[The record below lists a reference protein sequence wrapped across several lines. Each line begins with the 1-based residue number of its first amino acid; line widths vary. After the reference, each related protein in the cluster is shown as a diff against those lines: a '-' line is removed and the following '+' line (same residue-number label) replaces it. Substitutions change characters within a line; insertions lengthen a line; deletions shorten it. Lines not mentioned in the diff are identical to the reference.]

1 MARPYGA
8 STPTLGSVRKLPVL
22 MAATALLA
30 AAVPPARAAEP
41 AAVPCALGGPPA
53 TFSGSVTPSDIGTYR
68 VLAFEVPPGAT
79 RVELTYDW
87 ADEGPVPPTPLT
99 QTVLDLGLWDERGH
113 GRASAFRGW
122 SGSRLGRT
130 STGQP
135 PVFVQQDVAA
145 RGYLPGPIGAGTWW
159 ADLGIGAVGPGG
171 ATWTVTAR
179 CSAPAVGP
187 PFVPR
192 PVDPGFVAS
201 PEPGWYH
208 ADFHMHGFHSHGG
221 GPSGEALADEARV
234 RGLAVVPVTEYVT
247 SQHWREL
254 GPVQEANPDLV
265 IWPGREIITYFG
277 HANALGETPSVLE
290 FRHGFQGTRLRDIQ
304 EASRADGA
312 LFQVNHPTTF
322 PGPVFSSFCR
332 GCEFTLG
339 DDIDWGAVDTLE
351 VLTGPV
357 LVDPSRLGMQGLP
370 PLIENPFMRPAIQ
383 LWERQLNAGHR
394 ITAVSGSDSK
404 GVEAEGQ
411 RYGSSATAIYAPELS
426 RSGIVSALR
435 AGHAYVRT
443 RGVHAS
449 PEVELAAVTPDGQRA
464 MMGDSVTADAA
475 TVTVRVRGAKG
486 QVLQVSRDGSILG
499 LPPVPVTSDP
509 FTYSFPATRQAT
521 SGPLGTFYR
530 VDTADV
536 QSLTTIGAPVF
547 LTGPRPAGATGT
559 AAGGPEGAAA
569 TGPDRV
575 LPRTGE
581 TRGLLAAGVAMA
593 AAAVLFAIARRR
605 RAVAQAEA
613 GRKSS
618 AE

>member
-1 MARPYGA
+1 MA
-8 STPTLGSVRKLPVL
+8 V
-22 MAATALLA
+22 AAAVLLA
-30 AAVPPARAAEP
+30 AAAVPWARAADP
-41 AAVPCALGGPPA
+41 AVTACRPGGPA
-53 TFSGSVTPSDIGTYR
+53 VTFSGSVAPSDAGTYR
-68 VLAFEVPPGAT
+68 VLPFEVSAGTT

-87 ADEGPVPPTPLT
+87 VDGGAVPPTPLT

-113 GRASAFRGW
+113 GRAAGFRGW

-130 STGQP
+130 SSGQP

-171 ATWTVTAR
+171 ATWTVTVR
-179 CSAPAVGP
+179 CTSPPVGA

-201 PEPGWYH
+201 PKPGWYH
-208 ADFHMHGFHSHGG
+208 ADFHMHGFHSHNR
-221 GPSGEALADEARV
+221 GPSWQALADEARD

-254 GPVQEANPDLV
+254 GPVQEANPDLL

-290 FRHGFQGTRLRDIQ
+290 YRHGFQGVRLRDVQ
-304 EASRADGA
+304 RATRADGA

-339 DDIDWGAVDTLE
+339 DDIDWAAVDTIE

-357 LVDPSRLGMQGLP
+357 LVDPSRLTGGSGLP
-370 PLIENPFMRPAIQ
+370 ALVENPFMRPAIQ

-404 GVEAEGQ
+404 GVERPDE
-411 RYGSSATAIYAPELS
+411 RYGSSATAIYATELS
-426 RSGIVSALR
+426 RSGIVAALR

-443 RGVHAS
+443 RGVAAS
-449 PEVELAAVTPDGQRA
+449 PEVEVTAVAPDGQRA
-464 MMGDSVTADAA
+464 MMGDSLAADAA
-475 TVTVRVRGAKG
+475 TVTVTVRGG
-486 QVLQVSRDGSILG
+486 QGQTLQVSRDGSTLG
-499 LPPVPVTSDP
+499 FLPVPITSDP
-509 FTYSFPATRQAT
+509 FTHSFPASRQTT

-530 VDTADV
+530 VDTADL

-547 LTGPRPAGATGT
+547 LSGPKPRGNPETAAAASKVTATG
-559 AAGGPEGAAA
+559 ANPNG
-569 TGPDRV
+569 V
-575 LPRTGE
+575 LPRTG
-581 TRGLLAAGVAMA
+581 TTQAALAAGLSLA
-593 AAAVLFAIARRR
+593 AAALATAAIRRRR
-605 RAVAQAEA
+605 RAD
-613 GRKSS
+613 
-618 AE
+618 